1 MDPISVV
8 QAIFSTAVAIQ
19 KWIDLSNSRN
29 STIRELKTTVS
40 RISSILSPL
49 LPISSQSQPST
60 VVSPRLNPATISC
73 LQDLGETLSRTR
85 EHLSLWTDKRS
96 KRVALLSFLS
106 PSTVLDELQDD
117 EKRISQRVSILAFAL
132 QVSDMSS
139 RDQVGSVTDRQPS
152 TVSFLASEEVR
163 KFWTQTIGNEVS
175 CCPGKPFCAS
185 LSHWLNIRIDE
196 ETCDVLLLR
205 LDEFAVGGVTPSSLD
220 QFVGQRT
227 IFDALNQIGVMRR
240 TNSLELASSI
250 ANPQTTDLLLI
261 WIDDN
266 PTNNEH
272 HISHA
277 HSLGI
282 TVVTLMSTA
291 SAKVWIEANDKILRR
306 ADQARRLRF
315 ISDNARWESSSGS
328 GLPYSDFLNLSAGE
342 TILRYLRGRQF
353 TTPVLI
359 FTGASIN
366 LTHYVLSY
374 WNTGSTW
381 YDDIVSRYIE
391 ALRSGRDDRSWIGF
405 NVEPSYTNDAE

>member
-163 KFWTQTIGNEVS
+163 KFWTQTIGNEVCQAVNIPLYLRYSSNMIEQVS

-227 IFDALNQIGVMRR
+227 IFDALNQIGVMR
-240 TNSLELASSI
+240 SQYEL
-250 ANPQTTDLLLI
+250 
-261 WIDDN
+261 IDR
-266 PTNNEH
+266 
-272 HISHA
+272 HA
-277 HSLGI
+277 
-282 TVVTLMSTA
+282 
-291 SAKVWIEANDKILRR
+291 
-306 ADQARRLRF
+306 Q
-315 ISDNARWESSSGS
+315 
-328 GLPYSDFLNLSAGE
+328 
-342 TILRYLRGRQF
+342 
-353 TTPVLI
+353 
-359 FTGASIN
+359 
-366 LTHYVLSY
+366 
-374 WNTGSTW
+374 
-381 YDDIVSRYIE
+381 
-391 ALRSGRDDRSWIGF
+391 
-405 NVEPSYTNDAE
+405 